1 MHETCQVMNM
11 EKLKVDKLL
20 RIGDVI
26 KTEDARINY
35 LRGLIRIAE
44 CDKSKTSDE
53 EGYIYK
59 IAEIIGS
66 SYSEIWK
73 AQESWGSDLCTEVH
87 FASSQEKT
95 LFLMQALYLCWLDDD
110 YSETERKEIIEIGN
124 ELGISPAEIEKIEA
138 WIKQGI
144 EWLGDGAEMLRLE

>member
-1 MHETCQVMNM
+1 MRKQ
-11 EKLKVDKLL
+11 KVDELL
-20 RIGDVI
+20 KISDVI

-44 CDKSKTSDE
+44 CDKNKTSDE

-59 IAEIIGS
+59 IAEILGS

-73 AQESWGSDLCTEVH
+73 AEEKQRPDFCTEVH
-87 FASSQEKT
+87 FATSQEKT

-110 YSETERKEIIEIGN
+110 YSETERKEIAEIGN
-124 ELGISPAEIEKIEA
+124 ELGVSPAELGEIEA

-144 EWLGDGAEMLRLE
+144 EWLGAGAELLRLE